1 MRNVVRR
8 FAVLGVVVAVVG
20 LLFWAGYNNMRSRR
34 SEMEQKRNGVVTLTK
49 DADQSVPGMNLHMK
63 GKTAPDF
70 KLKSVSGDGSVSLAG
85 FKGKPVIVNF
95 WGTWCVPCQLEMP
108 WFQEFY
114 GKYKDQGLQIVG
126 ISDDPQQPKE
136 DVLKTAKKLGVT
148 YTLAYPDEQHSTEKA
163 YGGVDVYPE
172 TFYINKDGVVV
183 AETAGAPS
191 KDEME
196 ANIRKAIGAAQ

>member
-1 MRNVVRR
+1 MLRR
-8 FAVLGVVVAVVG
+8 FAVLGVAIAVVG
-20 LLFWAGYNNMRSRR
+20 LLFWAGYNNMQSRR
-34 SEMEQKRNGVVTLTK
+34 AEMQRKRDAQITITK
-49 DADQSVPGMNLHMK
+49 DADQNAPGMSLHMK
-63 GKTAPDF
+63 GKAAPDF
-70 KLKSVSGDGSVSLAG
+70 KLKRVEDGGAVSLAQ

-108 WFQEFY
+108 WFQEFFT
-114 GKYKDQGLQIVG
+114 KYKDQGLTVIG
-126 ISDDPQQPKE
+126 ISDDGQQPKD
-136 DVLKTAKKLGVT
+136 DVLKVAHKLGVT
-148 YTLAYPDEQHSTEKA
+148 YTLLYPDESHSTEKA

-196 ANIRKAIGAAQ
+196 ANIRKAMGAAQ